1 MDSRPLAAPIAIV
14 FGLVWHSR
22 DHEPKTTKNHEP
34 IINTKMYDRIFFTGL
49 FKAAM
54 GLYLFQ
60 IGKIIYSYS

>member
-34 IINTKMYDRIFFTGL
+34 IINTKMYDRIFFTG
-49 FKAAM
+49 
-54 GLYLFQ
+54 
-60 IGKIIYSYS
+60 